1 MIPNELRDIV
11 VALLQKT
18 RVGEARWQETRFA
31 IRRDVNIHLG
41 QYAIQLYEEHHKA
54 ITIALQNESFVDLLR
69 VTVKSSDPDWQLVS
83 ELLDEAQQEAA
94 NVGGVLSDVRRLV
107 EQAGPVG

>member
-1 MIPNELRDIV
+1 MIPTELRDII

-18 RVGEARWQETRFA
+18 RAGEARWHETKFA

-41 QYAIQLYEEHHKA
+41 PYALQLYEEHRDA
-54 ITIALQNESFVDLLR
+54 ITIALQSETFVDLLR
-69 VTVKSSDPDWQLVS
+69 CTVKSSEPDWQLVS
-83 ELLDEAQQEAA
+83 ELLDEAQHRAA